1 MQEDVPGDDEGRVG
15 DADQPG
21 SGPPAKRGWT
31 GWVAYNPPI
40 GMMQAHQVEEPEL
53 RARPLG
59 TPATVTLMPEYSVGV
74 PLWPLGDST
83 DALVPEGL
91 LVKLMSWQA
100 DFVANFR
107 WETGWRSQAA
117 KERWAAAAVPLEAE
131 LREALAG
138 KAEVKVDLWP
148 LNSD

>member
-1 MQEDVPGDDEGRVG
+1 MQEDVTGDDEGPVG
-15 DADQPG
+15 AADQSG
-21 SGPPAKRGWT
+21 SGPAARSGWT
-31 GWVAYNPPI
+31 GYTGGPPK
-40 GMMQAHQVEEPEL
+40 GMVQAHQVEE
-53 RARPLG
+53 A
-59 TPATVTLMPEYSVGV
+59 PATVTLMPEYSVGV

-83 DALVPEGL
+83 DELVPEGL

-100 DFVANFR
+100 DFVVNFH